1 MLHCRRMKNLS
12 LRVALL
18 ALVVSLPSCVAAI
31 GNRGG
36 GGGGMTAESLP
47 FLEERIHSAERI
59 LQIRERALDQLQN
72 EFEAGRA
79 STAQMAEAQV
89 AVEEARIRLSLF
101 RAEAAGLRGR
111 GKD

>member
-1 MLHCRRMKNLS
+1 MTGRGSELEGAARS
-12 LRVALL
+12 AQL
-18 ALVVSLPSCVAAI
+18 ALA
-31 GNRGG
+31 RGFDHRQ
-36 GGGGMTAESLP
+36 S
-47 FLEERIHSAERI
+47 
-59 LQIRERALDQLQN
+59 LDQLQK

-79 STAQMAEAQV
+79 PTAQMAEAQV

>member
-1 MLHCRRMKNLS
+1 MWAPMNPQTS
-12 LRVALL
+12 SMA
-18 ALVVSLPSCVAAI
+18 
-31 GNRGG
+31 
-36 GGGGMTAESLP
+36 
-47 FLEERIHSAERI
+47 
-59 LQIRERALDQLQN
+59 
-72 EFEAGRA
+72 A